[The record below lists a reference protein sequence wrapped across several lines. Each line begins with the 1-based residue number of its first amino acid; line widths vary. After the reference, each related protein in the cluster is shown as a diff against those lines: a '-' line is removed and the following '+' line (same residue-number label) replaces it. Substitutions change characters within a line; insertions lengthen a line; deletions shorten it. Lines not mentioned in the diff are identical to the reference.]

1 MTVDFSVKEDSR
13 QPHLCSWFACEL
25 TQSFVFDTLQHMQ
38 FGFAIYQSNILHT
51 FFRFLE
57 KVHLYRSVFSSILR

>member
-38 FGFAIYQSNILHT
+38 FGFAIYQ